1 MYAARP
7 MSSSVPSSSPPR
19 HPQAALYARVGVET
33 GVGSASPHQLVGM
46 LFDGFAVAVAAAK
59 SALRAGDVE
68 AKCAAINRALR
79 IVDEGLK
86 ASLDPAGGT
95 LARDLDELYAYMMM
109 RLTQANLGNDPQ
121 RLDECLALMQP
132 LRDAWAAIGPAV
144 SNRPA

>member
-7 MSSSVPSSSPPR
+7 LSPVPSSNPSK
-19 HPQAALYARVGVET
+19 HPHAALYARVGVET

-46 LFDGFAVAVAAAK
+46 LFDGFSVAVASAR
-59 SALRAGDVE
+59 SALAAGDVQ
-68 AKCAAINRALR
+68 AKCTAINRALR

-86 ASLDPAGGT
+86 ASLDPAGGA
-95 LARDLDELYAYMMM
+95 LARDLDELYAYIVM

-132 LRDAWAAIGPAV
+132 LREAWAAIGPAV
-144 SNRPA
+144 ATRPA